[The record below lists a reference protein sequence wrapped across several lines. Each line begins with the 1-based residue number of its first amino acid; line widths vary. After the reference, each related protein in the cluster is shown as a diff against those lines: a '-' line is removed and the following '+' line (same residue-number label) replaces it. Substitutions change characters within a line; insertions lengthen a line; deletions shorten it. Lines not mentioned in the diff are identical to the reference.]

1 LATLEERPDAQP
13 ATRSPASRAPIET
26 SNPTFGPA
34 YWVLGALAALPS
46 LLCALAFLLPR
57 ARASWLPPIGSGTL
71 LGLLLAGLALLAAGI
86 HRLDYPAW
94 SQPLV
99 TTLPT
104 VGLYLPAAVLHGQTA
119 ARVNNDPD
127 PIVALPL
134 LATWLLL
141 VAAAVVT
148 LAVGL
153 LVGRHAPSFCGSSLA
168 PLPVVLAWMLVL
180 TPDFREEVVTAA
192 LASAFA
198 LLALTTFV
206 AWVVPADY
214 RPLVPLAAIGLQFG
228 AFWELR
234 LPWPAFGGAIRP
246 VIWLDVLL
254 FVGLVVAVGSAP
266 YCAAWV
272 RRAGWPELQRLLRH

>member
-13 ATRSPASRAPIET
+13 TTRLPAARAPIET

-57 ARASWLPPIGSGTL
+57 ARAAWLPSIGSGTL

-86 HRLDYPAW
+86 RRLDYPAW

-99 TTLPT
+99 TTLPA
-104 VGLYLPAAVLHGQTA
+104 VGLFLPAAMLHGQTA

-134 LATWLLL
+134 LAIWLLL

-148 LAVGL
+148 LTVGL

-168 PLPVVLAWMLVL
+168 PLPVVLAWTLVL

-192 LASAFA
+192 LASAPTSSSSRNAIWPSFRWA
-198 LLALTTFV
+198 QPPTT
-206 AWVVPADY
+206 
-214 RPLVPLAAIGLQFG
+214 RPSHQTVGPMLPDRSNSAAACGPTNQS
-228 AFWELR
+228 R
-234 LPWPAFGGAIRP
+234 C
-246 VIWLDVLL
+246 V
-254 FVGLVVAVGSAP
+254 
-266 YCAAWV
+266 
-272 RRAGWPELQRLLRH
+272 